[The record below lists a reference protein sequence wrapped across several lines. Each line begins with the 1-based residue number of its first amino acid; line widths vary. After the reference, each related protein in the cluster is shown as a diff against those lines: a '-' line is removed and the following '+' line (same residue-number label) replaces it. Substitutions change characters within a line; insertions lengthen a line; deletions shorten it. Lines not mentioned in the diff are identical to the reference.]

1 MKKLIDLINH
11 PAPGDSLANYLGY
24 LPEEKWHVVLTQ
36 SRDSGLI
43 SKSNWEVA
51 LERLG
56 GERGGNVE
64 VHRFGHWACGWW
76 EALCVAEDSD
86 LWETA
91 KGICESIED
100 YPLLDEEHHSKM
112 EEEEA
117 QIMWRDCFTPKERV
131 RHLRATGGDDNITT
145 FSALRKCVEGAFAP
159 FTQHGY
165 QGIIE

>member
-1 MKKLIDLINH
+1 MNKLIDLIKH
-11 PAPGDSLANYLGY
+11 PGAGDSLANYLGH

-91 KGICESIED
+91 KGICESIEA
-100 YPLLDEEHHSKM
+100 YPLLDEEHHSEM
-112 EEEEA
+112 EAKEA
-117 QIMWRDCFTPKERV
+117 DRVWRDCFSPKERV
-131 RHLRATGGDDNITT
+131 ELLRSEGGTENFHT
-145 FSALRKCVEGAFAP
+145 FSDLMRCVKGAFAP
-159 FTQHGY
+159 FTDNGY
-165 QGIIE
+165 QSII